1 MEIGPVSEEPDG
13 RIVATI
19 ITPCESA
26 CAQTYW
32 SKVAICNAENAAD
45 VRVCNELYGPS
56 EPRQPGDPEAHAQC
70 MAETNTRY
78 TNRMNAA
85 KERYKNC
92 KALCNKAKP
101 APPAQPA
108 PGGDSGQVS
117 PPVGS

>member
-1 MEIGPVSEEPDG
+1 MEIGPVSEKPDG

-45 VRVCNELYGPS
+45 VQVCNELYGPP
-56 EPRQPGDPEAHAQC
+56 EPGQPGDPEAHAQC

-78 TNRMNAA
+78 TNCMNAA

-92 KALCNKAKP
+92 KALCKKAN
-101 APPAQPA
+101 PAQPA